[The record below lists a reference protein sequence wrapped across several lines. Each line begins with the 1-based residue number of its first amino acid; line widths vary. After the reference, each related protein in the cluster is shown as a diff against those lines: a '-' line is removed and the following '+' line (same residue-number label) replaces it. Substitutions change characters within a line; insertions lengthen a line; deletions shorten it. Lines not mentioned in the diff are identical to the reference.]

1 MGAAHSFVLLERG
14 RRLQGRSVE
23 AITTELADSLAAQL
37 QLEIV
42 DVEYVKEGPQ
52 WYLRVYIDKPGGVT
66 LEDCTLFNQV
76 LSAKLDE
83 EDPIPSSY
91 LLEVSSPGIYRPLKK
106 DSDFQRFSGELIEV
120 KTYAPV
126 DGRKKW
132 RGKLLGYKDG
142 FIELEVEERLVRIPR
157 DKVAKAALSPEF

>member
-1 MGAAHSFVLLERG
+1 M
-14 RRLQGRSVE
+14 QGRSVE

-37 QLEIV
+37 QLELV

-66 LEDCTLFNQV
+66 LQDCTLFNQV
-76 LSAKLDE
+76 LSTKLDE

-91 LLEVSSPGIYRPLKK
+91 LLEVSSPGIDRPLKK
-106 DSDFQRFSGELIEV
+106 DSDFQRFSGGLVEV
-120 KTYAPV
+120 RTYAPV

-132 RGKLLGYKDG
+132 RGRLVGYKDG
-142 FIELEVEERLVRIPR
+142 FVELEVDDRLLRIPR
-157 DKVAKAALSPEF
+157 DKVAKASLSPEF

>member
-1 MGAAHSFVLLERG
+1 M
-14 RRLQGRSVE
+14 QGRSVE

-83 EDPIPSSY
+83 EDPIPSS
-91 LLEVSSPGIYRPLKK
+91 
-106 DSDFQRFSGELIEV
+106 
-120 KTYAPV
+120 
-126 DGRKKW
+126 
-132 RGKLLGYKDG
+132 
-142 FIELEVEERLVRIPR
+142 
-157 DKVAKAALSPEF
+157 

>member
-1 MGAAHSFVLLERG
+1 
-14 RRLQGRSVE
+14 LQGRSVE
-23 AITTELADSLAAQL
+23 AITTELADSLAVQM
-37 QLEIV
+37 QLELV

-52 WYLRVYIDKPGGVT
+52 RYLRVYIDKPGGVT

-83 EDPIPSSY
+83 EDPIPGSY
-91 LLEVSSPGIYRPLKK
+91 LLEVSSPGLNRPLKK
-106 DSDFQRFSGELIEV
+106 DGDFQRFNGELIEV
-120 KTYAPV
+120 KTYAPI

-132 RGKLLGYKDG
+132 RGQLVGYRDG
-142 FIELEVEERLVRIPR
+142 VIELTVDDRLVRIPR

>member
-52 WYLRVYIDKPGGVT
+52 WYLRVYIDKPGSHPGG
-66 LEDCTLFNQV
+66 L
-76 LSAKLDE
+76 
-83 EDPIPSSY
+83 Y
-91 LLEVSSPGIYRPLKK
+91 LV
-106 DSDFQRFSGELIEV
+106 
-120 KTYAPV
+120 
-126 DGRKKW
+126 
-132 RGKLLGYKDG
+132 
-142 FIELEVEERLVRIPR
+142 
-157 DKVAKAALSPEF
+157 